1 MSSTS
6 TEGSGSGSRSGSG
19 STTSSASSDVM
30 TLTTTAASS
39 WCAMPSS
46 TRIRVVRL
54 LRPHQRRL
62 LVVPERSAA
71 YGFAVRGGKEH
82 GIGFFVSHV
91 EQGGE
96 AQLKGL
102 RQLKMA
108 DILSILATF
117 VIHLISGTTFFIHQK
132 EHICPEAT
140 KIASITVYLSI
151 LYLFYEMQLIPSHWS
166 HIPEVCKFF
175 MELLVMLLLL
185 EFGVIFIWGFVE
197 IQSAQLL
204 SALFDSDS
212 SYKLI
217 ALNTWLMILSLITF
231 ILIGIKTKLH
241 EKAYNIYR
249 EFKAKPIIES
259 QSPGSGRPRRAVQK
273 KPVNSILKK
282 KAAK

>member
-1 MSSTS
+1 
-6 TEGSGSGSRSGSG
+6 
-19 STTSSASSDVM
+19 
-30 TLTTTAASS
+30 
-39 WCAMPSS
+39 
-46 TRIRVVRL
+46 
-54 LRPHQRRL
+54 
-62 LVVPERSAA
+62 
-71 YGFAVRGGKEH
+71 
-82 GIGFFVSHV
+82 
-91 EQGGE
+91 
-96 AQLKGL
+96 
-102 RQLKMA
+102 MA

-217 ALNTWLMILSLITF
+217 ALNTWLMILSLTTF

-241 EKAYNIYR
+241 EKAYNIYS
-249 EFKAKPIIES
+249 EFKAKPMIES
-259 QSPGSGRPRRAVQK
+259 QSPGTGRPQRRRR
-273 KPVNSILKK
+273 NL
-282 KAAK
+282 